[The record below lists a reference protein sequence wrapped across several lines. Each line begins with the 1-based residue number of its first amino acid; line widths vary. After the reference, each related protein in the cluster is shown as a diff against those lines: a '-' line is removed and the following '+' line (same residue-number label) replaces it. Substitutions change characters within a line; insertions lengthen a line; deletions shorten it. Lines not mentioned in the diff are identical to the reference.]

1 MENKQ
6 KLILA
11 FLIFVVIAGVLS
23 SVGQAIAPIEAWTL
37 PYPLFVQQIV
47 SFLQSFFSSSAVILV
62 LAYFRNLF
70 GFLRNYI
77 AKEKMAVVDFEFKRF
92 YDTILYYLG
101 IANVFLAAV
110 PQPYGA
116 LGVALVFVTDVAT
129 SEYKKV
135 SVALATK

>member
-23 SVGQAIAPIEAWTL
+23 GVGQAIAPIDVSQ
-37 PYPLFVQQIV
+37 YPLFVQQIV
-47 SFLQSFFSSSAVILV
+47 SFLQSFFASSAVILV

-70 GFLRNYI
+70 GYLRNYI
-77 AKEKMAVVDFEFKRF
+77 AKEKTAVVDFEFKRF

-135 SVALATK
+135 SEALASPAT

>member
-23 SVGQAIAPIEAWTL
+23 SVGQAIASIEAWTL

-62 LAYFRNLF
+62 LAYFRNFF

-77 AKEKMAVVDFEFKRF
+77 AKEKTAVVDFEFKRF

-135 SVALATK
+135 SVALAK

>member
-23 SVGQAIAPIEAWTL
+23 SVGQAIASIEAWTL

-77 AKEKMAVVDFEFKRF
+77 AKEKTAVVDFEFKRF

-135 SVALATK
+135 SVALAK